1 MQITENQRI
10 KTQIVGKKS
19 GSKKPTNCAVNSAS
33 NRYFSWARGYKEKAL
48 KPLDFRA
55 LLNYSTFICG
65 MDGTNS
71 FIVAKY
77 HKTSISNISTFYAIK
92 IFINYL

>member
-55 LLNYSTFICG
+55 LLHFSNCIGG
-65 MDGTNS
+65 MDGTITIVNLNS
-71 FIVAKY
+71 KQ
-77 HKTSISNISTFYAIK
+77 
-92 IFINYL
+92 